1 MLKGRNVLKFFFL
14 FPLIQVRTFL
24 LSFTFSFFPSF
35 FLTNVCFEA
44 QQQQQQRE
52 LEKMTVRPQTCL
64 ARSHTRTHTQ
74 AHTRSHTRTHTR
86 TLTGIGEPHPLLGRA
101 WRGRDIRSEL
111 CEGNHGVSWVMTL
124 QLKHLFWQKKKWNN
138 CLTTNFGSITL
149 SEN

>member
-14 FPLIQVRTFL
+14 FPLIQERTFL

-44 QQQQQQRE
+44 QQQQQQQRE

-64 ARSHTRTHTQ
+64 ARSHTRTHTHSHT
-74 AHTRSHTRTHTR
+74 HTRSQTRTHTR
-86 TLTGIGEPHPLLGRA
+86 TLTGIGVSHPLLGRA

-124 QLKHLFWQKKKWNN
+124 QLKHLFLAEEEMEQ
-138 CLTTNFGSITL
+138 L
-149 SEN
+149 SDN